1 MKQLNYNSKIILF
14 VPLALLLILLVTSC
28 KTVPDCIEHQILGNM
43 GNVVNSNLD
52 EHSPSICVLPPEAKR
67 KFPHTDTNDYLYF
80 TTTLYQQGNEEQI
93 FNLLLNDIPAGSALI
108 SDENFPLNNK
118 TLLRNAGVPVF
129 RYNPKSE
136 KLDVY
141 FAALPKMGRL
151 SRDI

>member
-1 MKQLNYNSKIILF
+1 MKHINYNSKIILI
-14 VPLALLLILLVTSC
+14 VPSILLLILIITSC
-28 KTVPDCIEHQILGNM
+28 RSVPQCEEHQILGNM

-67 KFPHTDTNDYLYF
+67 KFPNADTNDYLYY
-80 TTTLYQQGNEEQI
+80 TTTLYHQGNEEQI
-93 FNLLLNDIPAGSALI
+93 FNILLDDIKAGSELI
-108 SDENFPLNNK
+108 SDENFPLNNT

-129 RYNPKSE
+129 RYNPISE

>member
-1 MKQLNYNSKIILF
+1 ML
-14 VPLALLLILLVTSC
+14 LLLILLVASC
-28 KTVPDCIEHQILGNM
+28 KTVPNCEEHQILGNM
-43 GNVVNSNLD
+43 GSVVNSNLD
-52 EHSPSICVLPPEAKR
+52 EHSPSICVLPTDAKR
-67 KFPHTDTNDYLYF
+67 KFPQGDTNDYLYF

-93 FNLLLNDIPAGSALI
+93 FNLLLNDIQAGSELI
-108 SDENFPLNNK
+108 SDDNFPLNNN

-129 RYNPKSE
+129 RYNPKTE